1 MYATAHRVSRN
12 GQTGINAFLYLH
24 GRDFPWPEDASSLP
38 DTEPGMPTDRQS
50 ISVPPG
56 NNPVHSYLDVV
67 APDGTP
73 RSSILEASRLF
84 RQDVSE
90 RSNPALFVF
99 GQVTLRFGVRIGL
112 EPERESELDR
122 LLVTLEQ
129 VLPLA

>member
-12 GQTGINAFLYLH
+12 GQMGVNAFLYLH
-24 GRDFPWPEDASSLP
+24 GQDFPWPEDASSLP
-38 DTEPGMPTDRQS
+38 EAEPGTPTDRQS

-56 NNPVHSYLDVV
+56 SNPVHSYLDVL

-73 RSSILEASRLF
+73 RSLLIQALKLF

-99 GQVTLRFGVRIGL
+99 GQVTLRFGVQIRL
-112 EPERESELDR
+112 EPERESEFD
-122 LLVTLEQ
+122 LLRATLEQ
-129 VLPLA
+129 VLPSV